1 MSDSNL
7 QANMKSNPRI
17 EPNLIHC
24 ACPLYPCSNPF
35 PISLNLVSGENG
47 SSMFL
52 KLHAQSDWKKKG
64 NKKSKYV
71 VQWALNK
78 FVPEVMIIFKLIHV
92 HAGIVG
98 VPTSIIDIFVGICV
112 SANVSLLLPCGWFTR
127 CSNYVWFWKG
137 WGLFSSAFYLSLGK
151 SAVGSSA
158 GFLSWQQIGSLHV
171 TGTPCDRDF
180 DAELELFLS
189 LSTFSLLLLVDKYE
203 EPANDGTGIAFYG
216 VLLFSR
222 MKRIKPKT
230 T

>member
-1 MSDSNL
+1 MSS
-7 QANMKSNPRI
+7 
-17 EPNLIHC
+17 
-24 ACPLYPCSNPF
+24 
-35 PISLNLVSGENG
+35 
-47 SSMFL
+47 

-98 VPTSIIDIFVGICV
+98 VPTSSNMIVYC
-112 SANVSLLLPCGWFTR
+112 ANVSLLLPCGWFTW

-137 WGLFSSAFYLSLGK
+137 WGLFISAFYLSLGK

-158 GFLSWQQIGSLHV
+158 GFLFWQQIGSLHV